1 MSRQQ
6 NREIEK
12 QNILMSAFYRYIA
25 EQHIDNICADMDS
38 LNNEIDRIDIPETL
52 DDWFNQYIES
62 INKENTRKKTKVKL
76 KNISSRVAVILAVVF
91 ISIATLSLS
100 VEAFRVQI
108 YNLFS
113 TDHNEYSNVRIRE
126 ESLED
131 LKIPEW
137 DNYYF
142 PTYIPKGFYIE
153 FTNELVDIKELKFTN
168 GSGKFIY
175 FSQTPNGTNVSLDTE
190 GGEKS
195 EVVIKDRKAILTVK
209 EDKNILIWNNEE
221 FSFYLSSN
229 LEAEKLIIIAES
241 LEKK

>member
-38 LNNEIDRIDIPETL
+38 LSNEIDRIDIPETL

-62 INKENTRKKTKVKL
+62 INKENTRKKSKVKL

-113 TDHNEYSNVRIRE
+113 TDHNEYSNIRIKE
-126 ESLED
+126 ESTED
-131 LKIPEW
+131 IKLKEW
-137 DNYYF
+137 ENYYF
-142 PTYIPKGFYIE
+142 PTYIPEGFYIDYI
-153 FTNELVDIKELKFTN
+153 NELVDIIEIKFKN
-168 GSGKFIY
+168 DSGKFIT
-175 FSQTPNGTNVSLDTE
+175 FIQAPNGTYISLDTE
-190 GGEKS
+190 EGKKR
-195 EVVIKDRKAILTVK
+195 EVEISNRKAVLTEK
-209 EDKNILIWNNEE
+209 ENKNILFWNNEE
-221 FSFYLSSN
+221 YSFHLASN
-229 LEAEKLIIIAES
+229 LDLRDLMLFAES

>member
-1 MSRQQ
+1 MNRQQ

-62 INKENTRKKTKVKL
+62 INKENTLKKSKVKL
-76 KNISSRVAVILAVVF
+76 KSISSRVAVILAVVF

-113 TDHNEYSNVRIRE
+113 TDHNEYSNVKIRG

-137 DNYYF
+137 DSYYF
-142 PTYIPKGFYIE
+142 PTYLPKGFYIE
-153 FTNELVDIKELKFTN
+153 RTNEIENIKEVKLINNNGEYILFIQVPN
-168 GSGKFIY
+168 GSD
-175 FSQTPNGTNVSLDTE
+175 NSLDTE
-190 GGEKS
+190 GGEKK
-195 EVVIKDRKAILTVK
+195 EVEIKGKKAILSKK
-209 EDKNILIWNNEE
+209 EDKNILIWNNKE
-221 FSFYLSSN
+221 FSFHLTSN
-229 LEAEKLIIIAES
+229 LDADKLLLIAES